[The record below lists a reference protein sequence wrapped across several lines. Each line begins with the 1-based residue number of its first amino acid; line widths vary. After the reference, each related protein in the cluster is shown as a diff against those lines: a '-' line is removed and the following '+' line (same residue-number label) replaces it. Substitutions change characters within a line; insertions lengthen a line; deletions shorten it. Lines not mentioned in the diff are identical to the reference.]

1 MTQTEFQEKLMST
14 QINNNNSNKTLSSV
28 EQLRRNARKQVEEG
42 AVTEGY
48 EADRKQILKMLNE
61 ALATELVCVL
71 RYRRHYFMAKGLE
84 SEPIAKEFLEHSN
97 EELGHADKLAE
108 RIAQLGGEPV
118 FNPNL
123 ICGLSHAEY
132 IETPDLKEMVKE
144 NLVAER
150 IAIDSYR
157 EMINFIGNTDS
168 TTRRILEEIL
178 EVEEKHADELSDLI
192 ATK

>member
-1 MTQTEFQEKLMST
+1 MST
-14 QINNNNSNKTLSSV
+14 QLDNNNKQKSLSSV
-28 EQLRRNARKQVEEG
+28 EELRRNARKQVEEG

-71 RYRRHYFMAKGLE
+71 RYRRHYYMAKGLE
-84 SEPIAKEFLEHSN
+84 SEPIAEEFLEHSN
-97 EELGHADKLAE
+97 EELAHADKLAA
-108 RIAQLGGEPV
+108 RITQLGGEPV

-132 IETPDLKEMVKE
+132 IETADLKEMVKE

-157 EMINFIGNTDS
+157 EMINFIGCSDS

-178 EVEEKHADELSDLI
+178 EVEEEHADELSDLI
-192 ATK
+192 ANK

>member
-1 MTQTEFQEKLMST
+1 MST
-14 QINNNNSNKTLSSV
+14 QVDNNRKALSSV
-28 EQLRRNARKQVEEG
+28 DELRRNARQQVEEG

-71 RYRRHYFMAKGLE
+71 RYRRHYYMAKGLE
-84 SEPIAKEFLEHSN
+84 SEPIAAEFIEHSN
-97 EELGHADKLAE
+97 EELSHADKLAA

-132 IETPDLKEMVKE
+132 IETTDLKEMVKE

-157 EMINFIGNTDS
+157 EMINFIGSSDS

-178 EVEEKHADELSDLI
+178 EVEEEHANELSDLLSS
-192 ATK
+192 K

>member
-1 MTQTEFQEKLMST
+1 MST
-14 QINNNNSNKTLSSV
+14 QLDNNKKTLSSV
-28 EQLRRNARKQVEEG
+28 DELRRKARQQVEEG

-84 SEPIAKEFLEHSN
+84 SEPIANEFLEHSN
-97 EELGHADKLAE
+97 EELSHADKLAS

-157 EMINFIGNTDS
+157 EMINFIGSTDS

-178 EVEEKHADELSDLI
+178 AVEEEHADELSDLL
-192 ATK
+192 TDK

>member
-1 MTQTEFQEKLMST
+1 MST
-14 QINNNNSNKTLSSV
+14 KLNNNKKTMSSV
-28 EQLRRNARKQVEEG
+28 EDLRRRARQQVEEG

-71 RYRRHYFMAKGLE
+71 RYRRHYYMAKGLE
-84 SEPIAKEFLEHSN
+84 SESIAKEFLDHSN
-97 EELGHADKLAE
+97 EELGHADKLAA
-108 RIAQLGGEPV
+108 RIMQLGGEPV

-123 ICGLSHAEY
+123 LCGLSHAEY
-132 IETPDLKEMVKE
+132 VETTDLKEMVKE

-157 EMINFIGNTDS
+157 EMINFIGSSDS

-178 EVEEKHADELSDLI
+178 EVEEEHADELSDLL
-192 ATK
+192 TNK